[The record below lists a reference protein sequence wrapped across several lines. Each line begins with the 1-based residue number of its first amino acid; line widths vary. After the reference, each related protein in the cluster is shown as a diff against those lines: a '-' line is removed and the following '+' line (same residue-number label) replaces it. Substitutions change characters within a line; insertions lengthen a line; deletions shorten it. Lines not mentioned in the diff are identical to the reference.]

1 MIVSMFLTV
10 IPILS
15 GSLDSTLKQADIMF
29 NVIVPIALVIMV
41 LGAIF
46 GKKDK

>member
-1 MIVSMFLTV
+1 MIVSTFLNV
-10 IPILS
+10 MPILS
-15 GSLDSTLKQADIMF
+15 GSLDSTLIKADIVF
-29 NVIVPIALVIMV
+29 NVIVPIAIVIMV

>member
-1 MIVSMFLTV
+1 MIVSMFLNV
-10 IPILS
+10 MPILS
-15 GSLDSTLKQADIMF
+15 GSVDSTLKQADIMF
-29 NVIVPIALVIMV
+29 NVIVPIAIVIMI

>member
-1 MIVSMFLTV
+1 MIGMFLNV

-15 GSLDSTLKQADIMF
+15 GSLDSTLKQADFMF
-29 NVIVPIALVIMV
+29 NVIVPIAIVIMV

>member
-1 MIVSMFLTV
+1 MIISMFLNV
-10 IPILS
+10 MPILS
-15 GSLDSTLKQADIMF
+15 GSVDSTLKRADIMF
-29 NVIVPIALVIMV
+29 NVIVPIAIVIMI

>member
-1 MIVSMFLTV
+1 MIVSMFLNV
-10 IPILS
+10 MPILS
-15 GSLDSTLKQADIMF
+15 RSVDSTLKQADIMF
-29 NVIVPIALVIMV
+29 NVIVPIAIVIMV